1 MDLLTQTFER
11 VNNAYYINENG
22 EKVFAFK
29 TIRVYINEGGKSIVY
44 SIRRNSTP
52 GIYHMIERKEE
63 SVYLH
68 DTNSRYKMYSDEK
81 SFENGIKRIERMAKN
96 QTL

>member
-1 MDLLTQTFER
+1 MDLLSKTFER
-11 VNNAYYINENG
+11 VDYSYYIDDNG

-29 TIRVYINEGGKSIVY
+29 TIRVNINEGEKSIVY
-44 SIRRNSTP
+44 SIRRNSNP

-81 SFENGIKRIERMAKN
+81 SFENGIKRIEKMAQKS
-96 QTL
+96 QG